1 MSNANSTNGTVSK
14 EPVPTEVHEP
24 ARRRPYSEEYK
35 RQIVAEVNAA
45 PRGGIG
51 VILRREGLYST
62 TVDAWRTQIAGGGAA
77 QKRGRTASPETPLKK
92 ENQRL
97 RRENQRLERK
107 LEHAALIIE
116 VQKKVA
122 RLMDSHDQSSVQE

>member
-1 MSNANSTNGTVSK
+1 MSRSNDVNGKAAK
-14 EPVPTEVHEP
+14 EPVPTEVQPTGE
-24 ARRRPYSEEYK
+24 RRIYTDQYK

-62 TVDAWRTQIAGGGAA
+62 TVDTWRKESAGV
-77 QKRGRTASPETPLKK
+77 RTAGKAGRKASAETPLKK

-97 RRENQRLERK
+97 EREIQRLERK
-107 LEHAALIIE
+107 LEHAALIIA

-122 RLMDSHDQSSVQE
+122 LLLESHDQNAELK

>member
-1 MSNANSTNGTVSK
+1 MSNANHTNGTVSK
-14 EPVPTEVHEP
+14 EPVPTEVQEP
-24 ARRRPYSEEYK
+24 GQRRPYSAEYK
-35 RQIVAEVNAA
+35 RQIVEEVNAA

-51 VILRREGLYST
+51 AILRREGLYST
-62 TVDAWRTQIAGGGAA
+62 TVDVWRKQIASGATA
-77 QKRGRTASPETPLKK
+77 KKPGRKSSPETPLKK
-92 ENQRL
+92 ENERL

-122 RLMDSHDQSSVQE
+122 RLLDSHDESSAPR